1 MSGEPRF
8 SHRECYFCG
17 AEGYLFREAR
27 PAPGG
32 LEASFVIEV
41 KHEGWPGI
49 PHGGV
54 GMTSIVELANLF
66 DESST
71 QFPWRA
77 DFRFGGE
84 RIVTSESVRAALS
97 REGDLYRGIV
107 EKNGEGQPY
116 LVGTITRRRESAL
129 DGECGSLVRLLKQPV
144 KNKASFRIPVFS
156 DKIIYQKSHQSAHTQ
171 RVFEIRDTR
180 DGRSYMVSY
189 HGGLK
194 KFLRCTGMNAMEK
207 DFVHPGALITM
218 LDETLGWAG
227 FLTVWQGG
235 VTVNLSVYFKK
246 PVLLSDAII
255 VVGLCGG
262 VEGRFRR
269 KMVYCSGG
277 IFARRGRRIVPL
289 VFAQGRWLTNPDF
302 KDKMLRYIIP

>member
-144 KNKASFRIPVFS
+144 KNKASVR
-156 DKIIYQKSHQSAHTQ
+156 AH
-171 RVFEIRDTR
+171 
-180 DGRSYMVSY
+180 
-189 HGGLK
+189 
-194 KFLRCTGMNAMEK
+194 A
-207 DFVHPGALITM
+207 
-218 LDETLGWAG
+218 AG
-227 FLTVWQGG
+227 FRDQG
-235 VTVNLSVYFKK
+235 Y
-246 PVLLSDAII
+246 
-255 VVGLCGG
+255 
-262 VEGRFRR
+262 EGRAQLYGQLPRR
-269 KMVYCSGG
+269 FEEIPAVHGNERHGKGFCSSGG
-277 IFARRGRRIVPL
+277 AHHHAR
-289 VFAQGRWLTNPDF
+289 
-302 KDKMLRYIIP
+302 